1 MIERLCMTEEQMTDT
16 CDASDGFLQKLP
28 DARVLS

>member
-1 MIERLCMTEEQMTDT
+1 MIERLCMTEEKMIDT

-28 DARVLS
+28 DVRVLS